1 MYGRLSRW
9 PRMNLSNLAMRKSV
23 SSLSWT
29 RLRSQVARMTRRD
42 DAEDLLHDAW
52 VASASRDAGPDNADA
67 FIARTAANRGID
79 AYRREQR
86 WGLVGDDAF
95 ALIADHSPLQ
105 DEVLIA
111 RQRLE
116 RVRAGVEQLSPR
128 TRQIF
133 LMYRLE
139 GRKYREIAQQLGIS
153 QSAVEKHIAR
163 AMAHLA
169 EWMENW

>member
-1 MYGRLSRW
+1 MSFPKLSR
-9 PRMNLSNLAMRKSV
+9 RKDASG
-23 SSLSWT
+23 LGWA
-29 RLRSQVARMTRRD
+29 RLRAQVARMTRRD

-52 VASASRDAGPDNADA
+52 IATAARKAEAENPDA
-67 FIARTAANRGID
+67 FLARAAANRGID

-86 WGLVGDDAF
+86 WGLVGDGGA
-95 ALIADHSPLQ
+95 ACAAIADHSPLQ

-111 RQRLE
+111 RERFDRL
-116 RVRAGVEQLSPR
+116 RGGVERLSPR

-133 LMYRLE
+133 LMYRLD
-139 GRKYREIAQQLGIS
+139 GRKYREIAQELGIS

-169 EWMENW
+169 DWMENW